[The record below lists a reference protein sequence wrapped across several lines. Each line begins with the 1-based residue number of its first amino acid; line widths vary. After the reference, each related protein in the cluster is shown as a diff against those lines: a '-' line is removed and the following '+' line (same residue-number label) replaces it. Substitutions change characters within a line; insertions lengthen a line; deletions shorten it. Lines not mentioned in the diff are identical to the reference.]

1 MYSSVESFKAES
13 PYTDML
19 PTWSEFF
26 RQPLASAKLVYE
38 VWDLTVLYQTAQTAE
53 LRKKET
59 DDMSKRAQYRKAHGL
74 EDGVFSVKEDVQ
86 ALTQPPPVEKKSKF
100 LGIF

>member
-1 MYSSVESFKAES
+1 
-13 PYTDML
+13 ML

-26 RQPLASAKLVYE
+26 QHPYASTKLVSEIVHLDTMYH
-38 VWDLTVLYQTAQTAE
+38 TANTAE

-74 EDGVFSVKEDVQ
+74 EDGYFSVKEDDE
-86 ALTQPPPVEKKSKF
+86 ALARPPPAEKRDKF
-100 LGIF
+100 LGVF